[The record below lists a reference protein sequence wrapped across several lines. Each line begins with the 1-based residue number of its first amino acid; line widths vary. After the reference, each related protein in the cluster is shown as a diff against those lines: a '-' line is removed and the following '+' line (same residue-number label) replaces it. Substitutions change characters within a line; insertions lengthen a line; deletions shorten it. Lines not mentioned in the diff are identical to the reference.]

1 MSLVMSRCLP
11 WSENAQKTS
20 LCYVSHRRTGR
31 SPHSERSCER
41 LVLRYNI
48 SSPVPLEAT
57 YEDFRNDMVEAMK
70 LGDGRYVI
78 YDYEYPNKTT
88 DLFFIM
94 WYVVC
99 LCLYEFRTP
108 RNLTLL
114 KNMVYA
120 STMCCVKSQFQG
132 IKHTLEAHDLEDISE
147 ERFIEVGK
155 QNRLC

>member
-1 MSLVMSRCLP
+1 MLKKHRYVMF
-11 WSENAQKTS
+11 
-20 LCYVSHRRTGR
+20 HID
-31 SPHSERSCER
+31 ERGDVRILKEAVR
-41 LVLRYNI
+41 A
-48 SSPVPLEAT
+48 AT

-70 LGDGRYVI
+70 LRDGRYVI

-94 WYVVC
+94 W
-99 LCLYEFRTP
+99 TP
-108 RNLTLL
+108 RNLTLS

-120 STMCCVKSQFQG
+120 STMGSVKSQFQG
-132 IKHTLEAHDLEDISE
+132 IKHTLQAHDLEDISE

>member
-1 MSLVMSRCLP
+1 MNSGVKCHSSCLVAYNDLKMHKKHR
-11 WSENAQKTS
+11 
-20 LCYVSHRRTGR
+20 YVLLHIDEGGEVRILKEA
-31 SPHSERSCER
+31 ERA
-41 LVLRYNI
+41 
-48 SSPVPLEAT
+48 AT
-57 YEDFRNDMVEAMK
+57 YEDFRNDMINAMT
-70 LGDGRYVI
+70 LGDGRYVV

-94 WYVVC
+94 W
-99 LCLYEFRTP
+99 TP
-108 RNLTLL
+108 RNLSLL

-120 STMCCVKSQFQG
+120 STMCSVKSQFQG

>member
-1 MSLVMSRCLP
+1 MNSGVKCHSSCLVAYHDLKMLKKHR
-11 WSENAQKTS
+11 
-20 LCYVSHRRTGR
+20 YVMFHID
-31 SPHSERSCER
+31 ERGEVR
-41 LVLRYNI
+41 ILKEAVR
-48 SSPVPLEAT
+48 EAT

-94 WYVVC
+94 W
-99 LCLYEFRTP
+99 TP

>member
-1 MSLVMSRCLP
+1 MNSGVKCHSSCLVAYHDLKMLKKHR
-11 WSENAQKTS
+11 
-20 LCYVSHRRTGR
+20 YVMFHIDGQGEVRILKEAKRA
-31 SPHSERSCER
+31 
-41 LVLRYNI
+41 
-48 SSPVPLEAT
+48 AT

-94 WYVVC
+94 W
-99 LCLYEFRTP
+99 TP

-120 STMCCVKSQFQG
+120 STMCGVKSQFQG